1 MLRVIEADLRTLSME
16 ARRRF
21 PEVKEAA
28 EQGLQRL
35 RIAQDELPAEADA
48 AAQVTAVA
56 ASEELLLPFTLA
68 LACKSDALPL
78 CALSAVQRMISH
90 GAVAPAH
97 LPAIASQLIAR
108 AQQPCTDEMLLKVL
122 QTVLTIASSPA
133 LLLTDVVVSQLLLLC
148 LTLLSSKSATIRST
162 ASATSQQFVALLLD
176 LAAAEMTSGRS
187 AGASGR
193 PAAGSGDLA
202 HLSVVARC
210 AYLSV
215 LDLCMLASGEG
226 TQWLTGLSAPVPDSF
241 ALEVVQRSLASSHAL
256 FLQQP
261 DFRHLLREHACP
273 LALKCMQHAAQ
284 HHAVTDWDKV
294 LRACHLTST
303 LLAGYAKVR
312 SRAGEF
318 CGVLWSARGAVRAS
332 RGFWKTGLRAGKR
345 TSPNP
350 SNPQPR
356 PSMTH
361 PYPLARPS
369 VTNPYPLRH
378 Q

>member
-148 LTLLSSKSATIRST
+148 LTLLSSKSATIRRT

-187 AGASGR
+187 AGAS
-193 PAAGSGDLA
+193 AAGSGDLA

-284 HHAVTDWDKV
+284 HHAVTDWENV

-312 SRAGEF
+312 SRAG
-318 CGVLWSARGAVRAS
+318 V
-332 RGFWKTGLRAGKR
+332 
-345 TSPNP
+345 
-350 SNPQPR
+350 
-356 PSMTH
+356 
-361 PYPLARPS
+361 
-369 VTNPYPLRH
+369 
-378 Q
+378 